1 MSHTESVDLANRIV
15 QELVEK
21 KATIAV
27 ARFVL
32 ERVMAALDD
41 ALVCPAPCEV
51 SHSRGRSIIVRI

>member
-1 MSHTESVDLANRIV
+1 MTTEESINCANKIV

-21 KATIAV
+21 KATIAD

-32 ERVMAALDD
+32 ERVMVALDD

-51 SHSRGRSIIVRI
+51 SHSRGRSIIVRV